1 MFIKCWT
8 SDEWSAVVWRFILLT
23 CVLYIF
29 QFWPGRD
36 TAEYG
41 GNMGPSGK
49 SQIRRDNSPHN
60 THHLSRENLCLTRS
74 ASSIFFLALFFGW
87 AIFIFCSQPLSLC
100 TSSGEETLLHQAP
113 LLRHCCVWCSGR
125 IDLLGGW
132 QMWLRLRLRLRLID
146 EVKRLTFRL

>member
-74 ASSIFFLALFFGW
+74 ASSLLWVGNLYLLFSAFK
-87 AIFIFCSQPLSLC
+87 SLYILRRGNL
-100 TSSGEETLLHQAP
+100 TPPGPASSSSSTCLV
-113 LLRHCCVWCSGR
+113 LRKDWFA
-125 IDLLGGW
+125 W
-132 QMWLRLRLRLRLID
+132 RLID
-146 EVKRLTFRL
+146 EVERLTFRL